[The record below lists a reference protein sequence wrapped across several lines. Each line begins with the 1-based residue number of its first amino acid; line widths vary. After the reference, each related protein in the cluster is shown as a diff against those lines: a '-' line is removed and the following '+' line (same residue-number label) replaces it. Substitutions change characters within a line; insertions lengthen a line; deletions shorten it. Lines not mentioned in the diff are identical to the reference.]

1 MLQIKGVGQTKFMK
15 YGQSFMDKISQFV
28 QENKIEPSSI
38 IPVPVH
44 HEKQPIQKEQL
55 EQPSHVLSYD
65 WYTQGMAIDEIARK
79 RQLTKIT
86 IQKHI
91 LRSVRE
97 GHKLNWSEIF
107 DTETEKRVL
116 EAIQETGGE
125 KLKPIWEAL
134 NGEID
139 YFTIQAVMCKNELG

>member
-1 MLQIKGVGQTKFMK
+1 MK

-28 QENKIEPSSI
+28 QENKIEPAS

-55 EQPSHVLSYD
+55 EQPSHVLSYE
-65 WYTQGMAIDEIARK
+65 WYTQGMTIDEIARK

-107 DTETEKRVL
+107 DSETEKRVL
-116 EAIQETGGE
+116 VSPSRNRWRKIETH
-125 KLKPIWEAL
+125 
-134 NGEID
+134 
-139 YFTIQAVMCKNELG
+139 LGSVKWRN